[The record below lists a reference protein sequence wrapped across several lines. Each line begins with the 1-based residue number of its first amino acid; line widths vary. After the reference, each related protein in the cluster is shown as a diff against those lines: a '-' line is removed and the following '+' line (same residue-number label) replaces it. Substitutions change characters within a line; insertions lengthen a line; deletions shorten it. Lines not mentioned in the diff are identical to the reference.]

1 VKRSERLIRNTLLV
15 LGGLTVLH
23 VGVSRLH
30 ALDEQATQQSERMS
44 PESLATL
51 RDFSA
56 VFVEGDFEIEVQR
69 GDFAV
74 DFSSPNPAQGRFY
87 ATVRDNTLLLGG
99 FQNATGSRARVSL
112 PELKKLNAGR
122 VPALSISG
130 FEGASLELEA
140 ETVARVTL
148 RNNRIRQW
156 QIRSNRVADLQIDR
170 ASISA
175 GKLDLAGQATLTVID

>member
-1 VKRSERLIRNTLLV
+1 VKRSERLIRNTLFV
-15 LGGLTVLH
+15 VGGLMVLH
-23 VGVSRLH
+23 VGVSRL
-30 ALDEQATQQSERMS
+30 QAVEEKVT
-44 PESLATL
+44 PPL

-56 VFVEGDFEIEVQR
+56 IVVEGDFEIDVQK

-87 ATVRDNTLLLGG
+87 ATVRNNELLLGG

-112 PELKKLNAGR
+112 PELTKLNAGR
-122 VPALSISG
+122 VPALSVSG
-130 FEGASLELEA
+130 FDGASVELEA

-148 RNNRIRQW
+148 RNNSIRQW
-156 QIRSNRVADLQIDR
+156 QIRANRVADLQIDR

-175 GKLDLAGQATLTVID
+175 GRVDLAGHTTLTVID